1 MVMMTTALDARD
13 TEAIFHAADAAGI
26 DVDEDLRRDYSGRGM
41 FGDRCF
47 GIVGGP
53 GQFASFMAG
62 IAADEAEGNAN
73 EGLAERLAENVVTD
87 DMGLSTIYY
96 FPAYLLDGDA

>member
-1 MVMMTTALDARD
+1 MMTTTLDARD
-13 TEAIFHAADAAGI
+13 TEAVVHAADAAGI
-26 DVDEDLRRDYSGRGM
+26 DLDDDLRRDYSGRGM

-53 GQFASFMAG
+53 GQFASF
-62 IAADEAEGNAN
+62 IAAVAVGESEGAAS

-96 FPAYLLDGDA
+96 FPAYLLDGDS